1 MAKKTKQK
9 KSGMLKRQQQ
19 KRQKKMIRRRQ
30 AMPKRISQNHAKSEQ
45 IQQLLSTLPTLA
57 FEPELLDLSM
67 DKDKMKA
74 MLESNSSEIDML
86 MELITD
92 EFISALYQRLTK
104 LEEANSEKSIKSV
117 LSKATRNQIEN
128 SEKISNLSNPL
139 LIAIFIKTRASVEN
153 SSLNISELPKE
164 MEEFE
169 KRNHK
174 FIEELADQIENP
186 SMYKG
191 LNENIENSDEKGKGL
206 KYTPAIEESVYKRF
220 IELVAE
226 EKREKVEEDLDVF
239 LVDFKPPPIAEWD
252 LKLIKSFLNKWFVE
266 NANPLEEDLY
276 SMRESLLSLFQFL
289 DTEKILPE
297 NLINQTEI
305 YLKIEK

>member
-9 KSGMLKRQQQ
+9 KSGMLKRQKQ

-30 AMPKRISQNHAKSEQ
+30 AMPKRVSQNHPQSEQ

-67 DKDKMKA
+67 DKEKIKA
-74 MLESNSSEIDML
+74 MLESNRSEIDML
-86 MELITD
+86 MELLTE
-92 EFISALYQRLTK
+92 EFISDLHQRLIK
-104 LEEANSEKSIKSV
+104 LEDVNPEKSIKSV
-117 LSKATRNQIEN
+117 LSKATRHQIEN

-139 LIAIFIKTRASVEN
+139 LIAIFIKTRATVE
-153 SSLNISELPKE
+153 SSILDIEELPKA

-174 FIEELADQIENP
+174 FLEELTNKIENP
-186 SMYKG
+186 SMDG
-191 LNENIENSDEKGKGL
+191 TINENVESSDEKEKLL
-206 KYTPAIEESVYKRF
+206 KHTPAIEENVYKRF
-220 IELVAE
+220 IELLSE

-239 LVDFKPPPIAEWD
+239 LVDFQPPPLAEWD
-252 LKLIKSFLNKWFVE
+252 LKLIKNFINKWFVE

-276 SMRESLLSLFQFL
+276 SMRESLLNLFQFL
-289 DTEKILPE
+289 DAEKLLPE
-297 NLINQTEI
+297 NLINQTEM